1 MTDISVSRTTP
12 APALRILQVVTPA
25 GTTRAPLVW
34 VFGYVVATFALF
46 LIWPVQWPI
55 YYASGWIRL
64 IGYVTLCFL
73 TIGGTTLIGSA
84 GATRVVAPLRFLS
97 AILAVGAIVSV
108 LILVPTSYAYTGRP
122 PWEAMDAL
130 RNQAAAYR
138 RLQSLLIANSGQ
150 RNTIVAMR
158 AIVSPLLYA
167 VLPLGVMRWSSINWL
182 GRLAV
187 IVTVLS
193 SVVFSIMRGTD
204 KEMADLLVAGV
215 SAGLVAYGR
224 SRAVGHRGWGILGK
238 YWKHLLIGSLFLYF
252 AQGLFTERKAERLG
266 GYVSRTAVCANDS
279 HICANLN
286 NPWISWLPQP
296 QRFGLTFFILSTCS
310 GYYGLELALEKP
322 FESSLGIGH
331 SPASLSIYEGITGDP
346 SIHMRTFTY
355 RNAGDH
361 WSEDYYWSTLMTWI
375 ANDVGFPG
383 SILVLALIG
392 YCWGR
397 WWREA
402 TAGFSDPAAIL
413 FTLGTMMMVYL
424 PANNQVFASYDGY
437 VVFACWLSIWIVH
450 RHRAGL
456 LARIKA

>member
-1 MTDISVSRTTP
+1 
-12 APALRILQVVTPA
+12 
-25 GTTRAPLVW
+25 
-34 VFGYVVATFALF
+34 
-46 LIWPVQWPI
+46 
-55 YYASGWIRL
+55 
-64 IGYVTLCFL
+64 
-73 TIGGTTLIGSA
+73 
-84 GATRVVAPLRFLS
+84 
-97 AILAVGAIVSV
+97 
-108 LILVPTSYAYTGRP
+108 
-122 PWEAMDAL
+122 
-130 RNQAAAYR
+130 
-138 RLQSLLIANSGQ
+138 
-150 RNTIVAMR
+150 
-158 AIVSPLLYA
+158 
-167 VLPLGVMRWSSINWL
+167 
-182 GRLAV
+182 
-187 IVTVLS
+187 
-193 SVVFSIMRGTD
+193 
-204 KEMADLLVAGV
+204 
-215 SAGLVAYGR
+215 
-224 SRAVGHRGWGILGK
+224 
-238 YWKHLLIGSLFLYF
+238 
-252 AQGLFTERKAERLG
+252 LG

-279 HICANLN
+279 HICANLD

-331 SPASLSIYEGITGDP
+331 SPASLSIYEAITGDP